1 MQVTFP
7 YPGYEKVEPMEVPDE
22 RLMGAWGPKILDAP
36 DEEGTMRRGMSQP
49 FGAKRLRE
57 ELRGKQNVLVLI
69 DDGTRFTPTAKI
81 LPHVVAELEAAGI
94 ADERV
99 KILTAQG
106 THRRM
111 EKSELKKKLGDL
123 SERFEV
129 HQHDWKDEKQL
140 HDFGKTRDGT
150 VVRANKLVK
159 EADYVIGVGSIVPHR
174 IKGFGGGAKIMFPG
188 VAGPEIMERQ
198 QWEASM
204 QMSETV
210 MGVPENSMRLRMEE
224 AGEIAGLKYIVNV
237 VLDGKGQIA
246 GLFAGDVV
254 QAHRAGCALS
264 REICAARMP
273 GRAEIVVIDSYPADR
288 DFWQSAKGLYAATM
302 AVKTGGTIIMVS
314 PNPEGVA
321 SNHPNVLEIGYR
333 KHAALVEMVQ
343 KGGVKDLVGVAILA
357 DVAQIIDQAACIL
370 VSPGVKKSEAE
381 KLGMGWA
388 KDGNE
393 ALQMAFDRS
402 GEGAKVAVLKH
413 GGHILPLADER
424 AAALHGGGEGA

>member
-1 MQVTFP
+1 MK
-7 YPGYEKVEPMEVPDE
+7 E
-22 RLMGAWGPKILDAP
+22 
-36 DEEGTMRRGMSQP
+36 
-49 FGAKRLRE
+49 E
-57 ELRGKQNVLVLI
+57 ELRKKVGSLMGKV
-69 DDGTRFTPTAKI
+69 R
-81 LPHVVAELEAAGI
+81 
-94 ADERV
+94 
-99 KILTAQG
+99 
-106 THRRM
+106 
-111 EKSELKKKLGDL
+111 
-123 SERFEV
+123 V
-129 HQHDWKDEKQL
+129 HQHDWKDEGQL

-188 VAGPEIMERQ
+188 VAGPEIMDRQ

-224 AGEIAGLKYIVNV
+224 AAALAGLKYIVNV

-246 GLFAGDVV
+246 GCFAGDVV
-254 QAHRAGCALS
+254 QAHRAGCHLS
-264 REICAARMP
+264 REICGAKMP
-273 GRAEIVVIDSYPADR
+273 GRAEIVLVDSYPADR

-302 AVKTGGTIIMVS
+302 AVEKGGVIVMVS

-333 KHAALVEMVQ
+333 PHGELVDMVQ

-357 DVAQIIDQAACIL
+357 DVAQIIDQAQVVLA
-370 VSPGVKKSEAE
+370 SPGVKKEEAE
-381 KLGMGWA
+381 KLGMTWA
-388 KDGNE
+388 RDGNE
-393 ALQMAFDRS
+393 GLRIAFERQPK
-402 GEGAKVAVLKH
+402 EAKVAVLRH

-424 AAALHGGGEGA
+424 AAARHLE